1 MCLRFSKLLKTFLA
15 DNYHFEAPHQVLSG
29 HKQHRK
35 HQSLIPEYHRV
46 VATEPQS
53 GEYKKL
59 PPLQHGELDGE
70 ESDPEP
76 GKQEGTQ
83 AFGIYHTPSQFISRA
98 LLVQHPFDSR
108 FSVEDVTRRN
118 LFDMLTK
125 GQSYVAKARLEFARM
140 IAVLSKELAC
150 EEARFQ
156 ASLPEHVQVVVK
168 GKRILLYKH
177 LLKHFGCP
185 DLELAELMTGTNL
198 VGVAT
203 KSPFLETKLVP
214 ASTTPEFALL
224 SSRWQRKKLEA
235 VDIHESDPELSKV
248 LWETTLQEVDAGF
261 LQGPFHDLQ
270 QVKSMLGVKD
280 VVCSRRFAIMQS
292 GKPRIIDDFKLSG
305 VNKAYTSVDQLKLH
319 DVDYLSSL
327 CHLITSTIRKALDRE
342 DQLVRITLSDNSVL
356 EAPLHNDFC
365 GKLQWKGKCLDLS
378 KAYKQMPIS
387 VQSRKFAV
395 LIVHHFQTKEPV
407 YFLSRSLPFGACS
420 SVYSFYRVSR
430 GIWYLASHG
439 CKAMGGVYFDD
450 FPFLEPSSLC
460 TLASQSIEG
469 LLKALGWTY
478 TTDPSKCY
486 PFSESF
492 DVLGARL
499 SVGGLHGQSFSLQNK
514 PGRLDK
520 IAEHVSEVQRNKTI
534 TKRQAQAIHGNMN
547 FAMSFVMGH
556 TLKVAARAFSALSTD
571 ACVYSK
577 KQLVSLCIWTKEI
590 LTFLSPRTI
599 DPKGPFVTCAYF
611 HLCSIRNGY
620 CDMGRSVHRPPY
632 GD

>member
-1 MCLRFSKLLKTFLA
+1 MMLLADHQPLTTAREKPIPSSLRQQGAPAPRLLRDAMNPLGRPGLTRSEQIKVDASNALSRFTIALLSAALSVQAIFTIEYPANSWMWLVLAHYVKIANNKCLQQAWDTMLEITFSNCAHGGERPKNTTLRSTSCAFLPLALPCPGNHYHKPYLLTKVATKWSFDTAAESEYPALLCLRFSKLLKTFLA
-15 DNYHFEAPHQVLSG
+15 DHYHFEAPHQVLSG

-35 HQSLIPEYHRV
+35 HQSLIPGNHRV

-70 ESDPEP
+70 GSDPEP
-76 GKQEGTQ
+76 GKQEETQ

-125 GQSYVAKARLEFARM
+125 GQSYVGKARLEFARM

-150 EEARFQ
+150 EESRFQ

-185 DLELAELMTGTNL
+185 DLELAELMTGTDL

-203 KSPFLETKLVP
+203 KSPFFETKLVP

-235 VDIHESDPELSKV
+235 VDIHESDPELAKV

-270 QVKSMLGVKD
+270 QVKSVLGVKD

-327 CHLITSTIRKALDRE
+327 CHLITSTIRRALDRE

-395 LIVHHFQTKEPV
+395 LIVHHFQTKKPV

-420 SVYSFYRVSR
+420 SVYSFNRVSR

-439 CKAMGGVYFDD
+439 CKAMGAFTLMI
-450 FPFLEPSSLC
+450 FPS
-460 TLASQSIEG
+460 
-469 LLKALGWTY
+469 
-478 TTDPSKCY
+478 
-486 PFSESF
+486 
-492 DVLGARL
+492 
-499 SVGGLHGQSFSLQNK
+499 
-514 PGRLDK
+514 
-520 IAEHVSEVQRNKTI
+520 
-534 TKRQAQAIHGNMN
+534 
-547 FAMSFVMGH
+547 
-556 TLKVAARAFSALSTD
+556 
-571 ACVYSK
+571 
-577 KQLVSLCIWTKEI
+577 
-590 LTFLSPRTI
+590 
-599 DPKGPFVTCAYF
+599 
-611 HLCSIRNGY
+611 
-620 CDMGRSVHRPPY
+620 
-632 GD
+632 